1 MGTLLR
7 GSGDSYTIDMHCNAR
22 SQSLAI
28 DPGNKCRKAL
38 VANRNVFESSETCIS
53 ANH

>member
-7 GSGDSYTIDMHCNAR
+7 GSSDSYTMDMHCNAR

-38 VANRNVFESSETCIS
+38 VANRYVPESSETCIS